1 MNVLAT
7 LGAASLLTA
16 LATAAFAAGASVYG
30 LRARSA
36 PLMLA
41 GRRAIVVVALFTTL
55 ATAALATAL
64 LRDDFSLAY
73 VAAVSS
79 TDMLPHM
86 KWAALYS
93 SQAGSLL
100 FWTWTMS
107 LFLAAFTVLTVPR
120 MPWAAPH
127 ATAASGIVLAAFLV
141 ALVFLASPFEASEF
155 ARPDGVGLNPLL
167 VDKGMLVHP
176 PALLMGLTST
186 SVPFVL
192 GAAALLSGR
201 IDATWLRAV
210 RHWALLS
217 WLILSVGN
225 ILGGWWA
232 YTVLGWGGYWG
243 WDAVE
248 NSALLPLLPLTA
260 FLHSSMVQERRG
272 MLKSWNFALVFA
284 TFALAVFG
292 TFNVRSGL
300 VASVHSFAQ
309 STVGPYFL
317 VLLAVTLIGSVVLLA
332 WRSPRMRPEHDFDS
346 LVSRETALFL
356 NNYVLTAIALIVL
369 GGTLFPVF
377 SELLKDARITVG
389 PPFYND
395 IVGPLLIVLVG
406 LIGVG
411 TLLPWRRAATETVV
425 RRARMPLIVTALV
438 TLALALLGMRDRFAL
453 AGVAAAV
460 FTGYVTL
467 REFAVGA
474 RGARRARGAGG
485 AMSGGGPLAGS
496 LAGALAWAASFGGL
510 FDRDRRRYGGY
521 LVHLGLVVMAVAVI
535 GSNIYQTHVRVT
547 VAPGESF
554 ELGRYSVDYDG
565 LVRRAGTSNGI
576 ESETVARLR
585 VRQGDDVVA
594 NLSPGRRN
602 FINFPGQPMAIVAVD
617 TGWREDVYIFVQ
629 GWDDQGVAEFQAFI
643 NPLMLWLWVGA
654 AVYTAGGLIAF
665 APVRA
670 PVRAHRDLPAGAA
683 QQA

>member
-16 LATAAFAAGASVYG
+16 LATAVFAAGASVYG
-30 LRARSA
+30 LRAGNVGLLR
-36 PLMLA
+36 A
-41 GRRAIVVVALFTTL
+41 GRRAVVVVALFTTL
-55 ATAALATAL
+55 ATVVLATAL

-73 VAAVSS
+73 VASVSS

-93 SQAGSLL
+93 SQTGSML

-107 LFLAAFTVLTVPR
+107 LFLAAFTVLTLPR
-120 MPWAAPH
+120 MPWGAAH
-127 ATAASGIVLAAFLV
+127 ATAASGVVLTVFLV
-141 ALVFLASPFEASEF
+141 ALVFISSPFEASEF

-176 PALLMGLTST
+176 PALLTGLTST
-186 SVPFVL
+186 AVPFVL
-192 GAAALLSGR
+192 SAAALLSGR
-201 IDATWLRAV
+201 IDGAWLRAV

-217 WLILSVGN
+217 WLVLSAGN

-243 WDAVE
+243 WDPVE

-272 MLKSWNFALVFA
+272 MLKSWNFALIFA

-309 STVGPYFL
+309 SMVGPYFL
-317 VLLAVTLIGSVVLLA
+317 VVLAATLAGSVALLA
-332 WRSPRMRPEHDFDS
+332 WRSPRMKAEHDFDS
-346 LVSRETALFL
+346 LVSRETVLFL

-377 SELLKDARITVG
+377 SELLRDARITVG

-395 IVGPLLIVLVG
+395 IVGPLLIVLVA
-406 LIGVG
+406 LVGVG
-411 TLLPWRRAATETVV
+411 TSLPWRQAATETVV
-425 RRARMPLIVTALV
+425 RRARMPLLVTATA
-438 TLALALLGMRDRFAL
+438 TLALWL
-453 AGVAAAV
+453 AGVRDGFAVAAV
-460 FTGYVTL
+460 AASLFTAYVTL
-467 REFAVGA
+467 REFALGA
-474 RGARRARGAGG
+474 RGARRARAAQAREGAIGG
-485 AMSGGGPLAGS
+485 SFAWLA
-496 LAGALAWAASFGGL
+496 AFGGL

-521 LVHLGLVVMAVAVI
+521 LVHLGLVVMAVAVA

-547 VAPGESF
+547 VPPGGSF
-554 ELGRYSVDYDG
+554 ELGRYRVDYEG
-565 LVRRAGTSNGI
+565 LERRAGTSNGI
-576 ESETVARLR
+576 ADETVARLQ
-585 VRQGDDVVA
+585 VRQGDSTVA
-594 NLSPGRRN
+594 DLTPGRRN
-602 FINFPGQPMAIVAVD
+602 FLNFPGQPMAIVAVD

-643 NPLMLWLWVGA
+643 NPLLLWLWVGA
-654 AVYTAGGLIAF
+654 VVYTAGGLIAF

-670 PVRAHRDLPAGAA
+670 PARAPRELPAAPA
-683 QQA
+683 RQV